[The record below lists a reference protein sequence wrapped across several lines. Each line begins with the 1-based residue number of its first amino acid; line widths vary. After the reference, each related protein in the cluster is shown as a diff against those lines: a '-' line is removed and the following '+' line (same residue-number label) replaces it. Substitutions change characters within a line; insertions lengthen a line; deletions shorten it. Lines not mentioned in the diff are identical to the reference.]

1 MTDAPI
7 LYRWDGEREA
17 MVPLPRFLPRCN
29 ATFVDSEVYRLDA
42 IEERSVRSHGHYFA
56 KLGDYHGSLPDHLA
70 ERFPT
75 VEHLRKWA
83 LIQAGYCNRAEI
95 VCRSHAEAARTVAT
109 IKALDAYA
117 VAVVRD
123 NTLVVLTAQSQSTK
137 AMGAKVF
144 QESKD
149 KVFGV
154 LDDLL
159 GAREEEAA

>member
-1 MTDAPI
+1 MDAPI
-7 LYRWDGEREA
+7 LYRWDGEA
-17 MVPLPRFLPRCN
+17 MAPLPRFAARCDQ
-29 ATFVDSEVYRLDA
+29 TFVVGETYRLA
-42 IEERSVRSHGHYFA
+42 AVEERSMRSHGHYFA
-56 KLGDYHGSLPDHLA
+56 RLGDYHGSLPDHLA

-95 VCRSHAEAARTVAT
+95 VCRSNAEAVRTVAT

-137 AMGAKVF
+137 AMGAKMF

-159 GAREEEAA
+159 GLKERDAA

>member
-1 MTDAPI
+1 MDAPI
-7 LYRWDGEREA
+7 LYTWSGEA
-17 MVPLPRFLPRCN
+17 MVPLSRFAPRCDK
-29 ATFVDSEVYRLDA
+29 TFVVGEVYRLDA
-42 IEERSVRSHGHYFA
+42 VEERSMRSHGHYFA
-56 KLGDYHGSLPDHLA
+56 KLGDYHGSLPDALA

-95 VCRSHAEAARTVAT
+95 VCRSHAEAARTIAT
-109 IKALDAYA
+109 IKALDEYA
-117 VAVVRD
+117 VAIARD
-123 NTLVVLTAQSQSTK
+123 NILVVLTAQSQSTK

-159 GAREEEAA
+159 GTRERDAA